1 MGVEVMVS
9 YKEQCQFANEEF
21 GRGIKDSFRELLGS
35 STLSDV
41 TLVSEDE
48 EHVEAHRVI
57 LASSSTFF
65 RNILC
70 KIKHPQTFIYLKGVK
85 KNELKHIIEFIY
97 TGEAT
102 IAKDQLGTFLES
114 ARSLKING
122 LEKRN
127 DVKFENTE
135 TNLQIPV
142 QDTQLFSNVETLNLP
157 DEHPFYVLKDIVES
171 QAIAESDKTISNL
184 GQQIMDGI
192 TKVDGV
198 WVCTYCSKTFKSR
211 TRASEH
217 VEVHLEGFSHSCSI
231 CNKSTKTTKALKKHI
246 ERVHSYKYS
255 TYLQIINNQ

>member
-1 MGVEVMVS
+1 MVS
-9 YKEQCQFANEEF
+9 YREQCLFTNEEF
-21 GRGIKDSFRELLGS
+21 SRGIRDSFRELLDS

-57 LASSSTFF
+57 LASGSTFF
-65 RNILC
+65 SNILC
-70 KIKHPQTFIYLKGVK
+70 KIKHPQPFIYLKGVK

-102 IAKDQLGTFLES
+102 IAKDQLENFFES

-127 DVKFENTE
+127 EVKFENTE
-135 TNLQIPV
+135 TNLQISV

-171 QAIAESDKTISNL
+171 QENPESDKL
-184 GQQIMDGI
+184 
-192 TKVDGV
+192 
-198 WVCTYCSKTFKSR
+198 F
-211 TRASEH
+211 
-217 VEVHLEGFSHSCSI
+217 
-231 CNKSTKTTKALKKHI
+231 
-246 ERVHSYKYS
+246 
-255 TYLQIINNQ
+255 